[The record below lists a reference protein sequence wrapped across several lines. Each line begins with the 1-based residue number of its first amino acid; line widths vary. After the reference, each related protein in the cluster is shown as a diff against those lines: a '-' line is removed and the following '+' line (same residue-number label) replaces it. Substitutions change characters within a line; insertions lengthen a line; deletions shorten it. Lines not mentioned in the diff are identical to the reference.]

1 MKFENSMTA
10 SSPVR
15 IAERVSDSSNLR
27 PPEPGINEPA
37 RRVEMRN
44 HETSAMEAIIPI
56 ATIRTT

>member
-1 MKFENSMTA
+1 MTA

-37 RRVEMRN
+37 RRLEMRN